1 LRVLGAIVKFLDNL
15 NPVFAKPYTRS
26 SGSLPKMKLNY
37 SSLILLSVGSE
48 VKKVISKEH
57 VANMKVGKGNN
68 FIEEHKAV
76 TVFAMK
82 AHG

>member
-1 LRVLGAIVKFLDNL
+1 V
-15 NPVFAKPYTRS
+15 RS
-26 SGSLPKMKLNY
+26 RKLFQ
-37 SSLILLSVGSE
+37 
-48 VKKVISKEH
+48 KEH
-57 VANMKVGKGNN
+57 IANMKVGEGNN